1 MLNRIIITASA
12 LSLLTVPVTGEEG
25 ETDKVKQTAKDGI
38 IGQIQ
43 GFVSGLGDSFESDNI
58 KHVDLSLVEEDWVVG
73 GEATAVIKLDE
84 TDRRATFT
92 QLSASR
98 LDGRSTANVGLGL
111 RQLSETEE
119 EIYGGNVFYD
129 IIRAGHARSA
139 YQYLTP
145 AAACANHYMRASRK
159 DPREEER

>member
-1 MLNRIIITASA
+1 MLKRIIITASA
-12 LSLLTVPVTGEEG
+12 LSLLTVPVTGEES

-38 IGQIQ
+38 IGQIE
-43 GFVSGLGDSFESDNI
+43 GFVSGLGDSFKSDNI

-98 LDGRSTANVGLGL
+98 LDGRSTANVGLGI

-119 EIYGGNVFYD
+119 EIYGGNVL
-129 IIRAGHARSA
+129 R
-139 YQYLTP
+139 P
-145 AAACANHYMRASRK
+145 
-159 DPREEER
+159 